1 MPFAFI
7 PKSLAKTSRSSPVTY
22 IYICADEPNAAPGP
36 LEFGPTISGPM
47 TNHWV
52 MHFVASSTKSF
63 CFDPSPSGPGNSL
76 DLIISSKS
84 YADIFG
90 AVKVVRLTPSI
101 NLTIGHIYNHI
112 TDSKFDNYTF
122 SPGGQ
127 GCRFW
132 IYLVVASLRSVGDI
146 TDSSEANASAGV
158 LEAVWTTRGDPA
170 PDSQQTGMTKG
181 EF

>member
-7 PKSLAKTSRSSPVTY
+7 PKSLANTSRSSPVTD
-22 IYICADEPNAAPGP
+22 IYICADEPNAVSGP
-36 LEFGPTISGPM
+36 PESGSITSGPM

-52 MHFVASSTKSF
+52 MYFVASSTESF

-90 AVKVVRLTPSI
+90 AVKVVRVTPSE
-101 NLTIGHIYNHI
+101 NLTIGHIYDHI
-112 TDSKFDNYTF
+112 IDSKFDSYTF
-122 SPGGQ
+122 SPGRQ

-132 IYLVVASLRSVGDI
+132 IYSVVASLRSVGYI
-146 TDSSEANASAGV
+146 TDSSEVNASTEA
-158 LEAVWTTRGDPA
+158 LEVVWTIRGDPV
-170 PDSQQTGMTKG
+170 PVS
-181 EF
+181 